1 MKDLGSVGKVLGI
14 RVQDGGEL
22 AMMFEQEKA
31 FFGDPIYRRTCTK
44 DAATDAD
51 VTRLKQPSDTP
62 VKAISR
68 TIRAAKLHQLK
79 QLVMADEP
87 RIAHLAK
94 QRDVTFPVDDQAA
107 FGVAHKL

>member
-22 AMMFEQEKA
+22 AMMFEQDKA
-31 FFGDPIYRRTCTK
+31 VFGDPIYSRTCAK

-51 VTRLKQPSDTP
+51 VTRLKQPSDAP
-62 VKAISR
+62 VKAVSR
-68 TIRAAKLHQLK
+68 TIRAAKLHQLE

-87 RIAHLAK
+87 R
-94 QRDVTFPVDDQAA
+94 
-107 FGVAHKL
+107 VADLT